1 MEYPANKQTK
11 KFGTAVFWAEEYWTA
26 VKLESLKNRNP
37 NLDLSG
43 FINTSFQ
50 KNLSTVLKE
59 LPHTKMRGTR
69 NYTDLEKISPPL
81 WDDQRRFINLSPS
94 HAPSRYI
101 AQNYL
106 SDVGNDLAIIS
117 FDAHFDLAGPL
128 EAVHGNWLTDELSK
142 RTAVIGGWAEASS
155 DRRMAQRALKFLV
168 SSFITLIEDPQFT
181 SWLSG
186 KKTYVTIDLDYF
198 AVGQPPFMGYA
209 NYWHRNRII
218 GHALNLDQLLEA
230 KKEAN
235 SNIEWIGELFDFP
248 SLSGFSA
255 KKKKTIEKSSSE
267 LFRILAQL
275 VKAFEDTPMVSLLAL
290 DIVEYSPICDW
301 NYLTLKVL
309 MDFYQRFWALLHS
322 YRAERD
328 H

>member
-1 MEYPANKQTK
+1 MEYPANKQTET
-11 KFGTAVFWAEEYWTA
+11 FGTAVFWAEEYWA
-26 VKLESLKNRNP
+26 SVKLESLRNKNP

-43 FINTSFQ
+43 FVNTSFQ
-50 KNLSTVLKE
+50 KRLSTVVKE
-59 LPHTKMRGTR
+59 LPHTKIQGTR
-69 NYTDLEKISPPL
+69 NYSDLEKISPPL

-101 AQNYL
+101 AQKYF

-117 FDAHFDLAGPL
+117 FDAHFDLASPL
-128 EAVHGNWLTDELSK
+128 GTIHGNWLSDELSK

-155 DRRMAQRALKFLV
+155 DRRRAQHSLRFLTP
-168 SSFITLIEDPQFT
+168 SFISLIDDPEFT

-198 AVGQPPFMGYA
+198 TIGQSPFLGYA

-218 GHALNLDQLLEA
+218 GHTLNLDQLLES
-230 KKEAN
+230 KKEDN
-235 SNIEWIGELFDFP
+235 SNIDWLGELFDYP
-248 SLSGFSA
+248 NLGGFSA
-255 KKKKTIEKSSSE
+255 KKKKNIRRTSSE

-275 VKAFEDTPMVSLLAL
+275 AEAFEETPTVSLLAL

-301 NYLTLKVL
+301 NFLTLKEL
-309 MDFYQRFWALLHS
+309 IDFYWRFWALFHS
-322 YRAERD
+322 YRIG
-328 H
+328 